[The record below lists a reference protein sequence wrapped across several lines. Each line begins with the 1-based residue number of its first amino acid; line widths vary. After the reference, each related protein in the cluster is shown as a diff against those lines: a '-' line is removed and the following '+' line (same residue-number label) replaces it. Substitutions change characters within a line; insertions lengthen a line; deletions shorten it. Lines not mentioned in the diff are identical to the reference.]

1 MDWLTLDIASLR
13 IAYENGSTRPSEIVR
28 LFIDQPARAEYAA
41 VWISR
46 FNDAQLMARANTLEA
61 IASISGIEKLPLYGV
76 LVAVKDNID
85 VKGLPTTAACP
96 AFTYMPQESATSIQ
110 LLEEAGAV
118 VVGKTNLDQFATG
131 LVGVRSPFGE
141 VPNAFDPR
149 YISGG
154 SSSGSAVALAL
165 GQVHLAIGTD
175 TAGSGRVPAVLNNL
189 VGLKPTRYVISAAGV
204 VPACRTLDCVSIFSK
219 TVADASLA
227 LSVMTARNDDPVARR
242 PEWAC
247 AADAEAFRIAIPR
260 ASDLRFFGD
269 RQAEQAFADAVKLC
283 ASLGATIH
291 EIDFSIFYETAN
303 LLYDGPYVAE
313 RLEAAG
319 TLLRDRPN
327 TLHPVV
333 AAVVGKGNAYSAQ
346 DVFTAQHKIAT
357 LRRQATR
364 LFDDFDALVVPTV
377 PTLYTRAEVNADPI
391 TLNSRLGTYTNAVN
405 LLDLCALT
413 VPTGFR
419 PDSMPTGITLIAPAL
434 HDLSLAIFGQRI
446 QDVLK
451 LPLGATGQPYP
462 AVSAPISLTAASVRV
477 AVVGAHLSGM
487 PLNYQLTERHAKLVA
502 STRTAA
508 LYRLYHLKDTVP
520 PKPGLMRTPDQGSM
534 IEVEVWEMPLAGFG
548 SFVSLI
554 PSPLGIG
561 TIVLED
567 GSSVKSFICEPYAI
581 DGAKDI
587 TAFGGWK
594 NYIHSMATAKTT

>member
-1 MDWLTLDIASLR
+1 VNWLNLDIISLKT
-13 IAYENGSTRPSEIVR
+13 AYEQGDIRPSEIVR
-28 LFIDQPARAEYAA
+28 LHIDLPVRPEYSS

-46 FNDAQLMARANTLEA
+46 FNDAQLLARANALET
-61 IASISGIEKLPLYGV
+61 ISSLSGIDKLPLYGV
-76 LVAVKDNID
+76 LVAIKDNID

-96 AFTYMPQESATSIQ
+96 AFSYMPQESALAIQ
-110 LLEEAGAV
+110 LLEEAGAII
-118 VVGKTNLDQFATG
+118 VGKTNLDQFATG
-131 LVGVRSPFGE
+131 LVGMRSPYGE
-141 VPNAFDPR
+141 VPNAFDPQ

-189 VGLKPTRYVISAAGV
+189 VGLKPSRGVISAAGV
-204 VPACRTLDCVSIFSK
+204 VPACRTIDCVSIFAR
-219 TVADASLA
+219 TVVDASLTLA
-227 LSVMTARNDDPVARR
+227 VMTARNDDAVARR
-242 PEWAC
+242 PKWEIAGKQ
-247 AADAEAFRIAIPR
+247 DSLRIAIPCT
-260 ASDLRFFGD
+260 ADLRFFGD
-269 RQAEQAFADAVKLC
+269 RQAEQAYIDAIQVLE
-283 ASLGATIH
+283 SLGATVQ
-291 EIDFSIFYETAN
+291 EIDFSLFYETAN
-303 LLYDGPYVAE
+303 QLYDGPYVAE

-327 TLHPVV
+327 TIHPVV
-333 AAVVGKGNAYSAQ
+333 ATVIAKGNTFSAQ
-346 DVFTAQHKIAT
+346 DVFLAQHQVAS
-357 LRRQATR
+357 LRKQAAK
-364 LFDDFDALVVPTV
+364 LFLEFDALVVPTV

-419 PDSMPTGITLIAPAL
+419 PDNMPTGVTLIAPAL
-434 HDLSLAIFGQRI
+434 HDLILAKIGQRV
-446 QDVLK
+446 QDKLR

-462 AVSAPISLTAASVRV
+462 TASSPIQLNADSIRV
-477 AVVGAHLSGM
+477 AVVGAHLSDM
-487 PLNYQLTERHAKLVA
+487 PLNYQLSERQAKLV
-502 STRTAA
+502 STTTTSA

-520 PKPGLMRTPDQGSM
+520 PKPGLMRMPENGAS
-534 IEVEVWEMPLAGFG
+534 IEVEVWEMPTEHFG

-567 GSSVKSFICEPYAI
+567 GTSVKSFICEPYAI

-587 TAFGGWK
+587 TEYGGWK
-594 NYIHSMATAKTT
+594 NYIHSLKKASIT